1 LYKLGKFEEAI
12 ASYDKAIEFQPD
24 CYEAWNNWDLVVK
37 QQQNPFPYW
46 LNAKETC
53 TKALEQLTFEQS
65 PPRHLT
71 VLQYLLKICSYLGDT
86 QTFDRQLEKGRQQL
100 DELLRQCKF
109 ETEKINLERKF
120 AAFTQLRVDIL
131 AQSSEKHQQI
141 AALETAEK
149 RKNTCLSWLREGWD
163 YDVPSPNYQQMQQL
177 LNPKTAAIYWHLS
190 PLTITTFI
198 LIDNQDLHVITD
210 QIDEFE
216 TWFKEWKSDYQT
228 YRNTPQTPATK
239 AESPW
244 RTQIS
249 SRLEKLR
256 EILDIKQIVAKL
268 PPQVNKLILIPHRDL
283 HLLPLHYL
291 FSSRNI
297 AYLPSFQIGLHL
309 QQIGEYPN
317 LTKILNV
324 ENPRRDLPFA
334 TIQNLAISQ
343 LHPQSEQLEIPP
355 LTRDEIIQKLAG
367 DSDTFNFTG
376 HGYHDIEQPQNS
388 ALLLADTDKLTL
400 EDIFSQ
406 SNNLD
411 FSRYSLI
418 CLCACESGIASQQN
432 LIDEY
437 VGLVSAFLAKRA
449 SCVVSTLWNVDEQ
462 STALLMI
469 QFYTFIAAGKPPR
482 SP

>member
-1 LYKLGKFEEAI
+1 
-12 ASYDKAIEFQPD
+12 
-24 CYEAWNNWDLVVK
+24 
-37 QQQNPFPYW
+37 
-46 LNAKETC
+46 
-53 TKALEQLTFEQS
+53 
-65 PPRHLT
+65 
-71 VLQYLLKICSYLGDT
+71 
-86 QTFDRQLEKGRQQL
+86 
-100 DELLRQCKF
+100 
-109 ETEKINLERKF
+109 
-120 AAFTQLRVDIL
+120 
-131 AQSSEKHQQI
+131 
-141 AALETAEK
+141 
-149 RKNTCLSWLREGWD
+149 
-163 YDVPSPNYQQMQQL
+163 
-177 LNPKTAAIYWHLS
+177 
-190 PLTITTFI
+190 
-198 LIDNQDLHVITD
+198 
-210 QIDEFE
+210 
-216 TWFKEWKSDYQT
+216 
-228 YRNTPQTPATK
+228 
-239 AESPW
+239 
-244 RTQIS
+244 
-249 SRLEKLR
+249 
-256 EILDIKQIVAKL
+256 
-268 PPQVNKLILIPHRDL
+268 
-283 HLLPLHYL
+283 
-291 FSSRNI
+291 
-297 AYLPSFQIGLHL
+297 L

-411 FSRYSLI
+411 FSKYSLI

-449 SCVVSTLWNVDEQ
+449 SCVVSTLWNVEEQ

-469 QFYTFIAAGKPPR
+469 QFYTFIAAGETPAIALKKAQYWLCNLSYPKLAQWYLNLAKELAERHPADSKLLKGFATKIQRDPDKMSTSQPPFED
-482 SP
+482 PYHWAGFILTGKI